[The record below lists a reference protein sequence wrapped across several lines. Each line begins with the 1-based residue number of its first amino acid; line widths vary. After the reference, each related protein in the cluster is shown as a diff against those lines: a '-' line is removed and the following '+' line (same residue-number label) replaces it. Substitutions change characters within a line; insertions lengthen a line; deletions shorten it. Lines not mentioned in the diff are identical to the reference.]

1 MSNQDNQPSKQESFQ
16 GDEKEKNNEKVQV
29 KMEEKE
35 DGELDEDDD
44 YYEDYDDE
52 SLAERTLKRNQGF
65 EIQPLELSGT
75 RVEDDKIA
83 IQKLDASE
91 RVSAKE
97 ESKDSDNK
105 EESKVDIKSR
115 QEDDEFQK
123 STQSPTKNQL
133 EMDVSDY
140 DDDDDFCLDSKR
152 LKIDES
158 DVRDMTIVDIQVQNQ
173 TLNDHTI
180 KNEKDDKLEKIK
192 QLAEEPNQDFYKV
205 Y

>member
-1 MSNQDNQPSKQESFQ
+1 MSNQDNQPSDQDAFQ
-16 GDEKEKNNEKVQV
+16 CGEKEKKNEKIQV

-52 SLAERTLKRNQGF
+52 SIAERTLKRNQEF
-65 EIQPLELSGT
+65 EIQPLEFSDT
-75 RVEDDKIA
+75 RIEDDKID

-91 RVSAKE
+91 RVS
-97 ESKDSDNK
+97 ESSNK
-105 EESKVDIKSR
+105 EVSKVDIKSR
-115 QEDDEFQK
+115 QEDDELKK
-123 STQSPTKNQL
+123 STQSNQI

-158 DVRDMTIVDIQVQNQ
+158 DVRDTTTTDTQIQNQ
-173 TLNDHTI
+173 TSIDHHTI
-180 KNEKDDKLEKIK
+180 KSENDDKLEKLK
-192 QLAEEPNQDFYKV
+192 QLAEESNQDFYKV
-205 Y
+205 LND